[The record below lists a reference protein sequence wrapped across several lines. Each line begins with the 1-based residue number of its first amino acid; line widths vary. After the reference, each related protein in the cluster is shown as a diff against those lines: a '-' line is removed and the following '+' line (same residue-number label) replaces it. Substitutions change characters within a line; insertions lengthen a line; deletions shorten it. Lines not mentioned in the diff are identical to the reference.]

1 MAAHDHAKA
10 GARGADVDLLQV
22 VEHIYR
28 HVADLHDFPIRQRL
42 PPLALIVVSS
52 LALAQGPTRVRGT
65 ITALEG
71 DVLSVKSREGKDL
84 KLHLVSNV
92 GVTTAKSTTLEELKG
107 KYVGVTAVQK
117 DGRMTALE
125 VHAIPPQAKP
135 GHFAWDLQPQSTM
148 TNANLDGVV
157 QVGAGNEITLNYQG
171 GSQKVLVPP
180 GTPIVAFDP
189 GSRAD
194 LKPGETIW
202 TNARTEGGKIV
213 VERLN
218 VSKAGVK
225 PPH

>member
-1 MAAHDHAKA
+1 MFTNPYKEEFMK
-10 GARGADVDLLQV
+10 R
-22 VEHIYR
+22 
-28 HVADLHDFPIRQRL
+28 
-42 PPLALIVVSS
+42 
-52 LALAQGPTRVRGT
+52 LALACLLAATAGALLAQTPTRVRGT

-71 DVLSVKSREGKDL
+71 DVLSVKSREAKEL
-84 KLHLVSNV
+84 KLHLASNV
-92 GVTTAKSTTLEELKG
+92 AVTTAKRTTLDDLKG

-117 DGRMTALE
+117 DGKMTALE

-135 GHFAWDLQPQSTM
+135 GHFPWDLEPNSTM
-148 TNANLDGVV
+148 TNANLDGIA
-157 QVGAGNEITLNYQG
+157 QSSGGNEITLNYQG

-189 GSRAD
+189 GSRVD
-194 LKPGETIW
+194 LKPGEYIW
-202 TNARTEGGKIV
+202 TNARTEADGKIV